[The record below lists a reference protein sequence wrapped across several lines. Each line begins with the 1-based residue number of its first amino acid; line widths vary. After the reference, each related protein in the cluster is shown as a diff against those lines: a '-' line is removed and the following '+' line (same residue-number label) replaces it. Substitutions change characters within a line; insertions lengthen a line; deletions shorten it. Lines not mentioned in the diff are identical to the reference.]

1 LSQYPPQ
8 YPQYPPPYGA
18 PQNPYGGYPAPQ
30 GPPASPDQLLAPA
43 RRAGITMVVLGALA
57 VLCGLGLAFMG
68 AFCLTPEMMQQ
79 NPGFQQAQ
87 QQLQQ
92 AERELG
98 MTVQKLFV
106 LMGAVPLAAGAILG
120 ALGFTVRNGSRGAV
134 TGSMVFVSILLA
146 VLALVMGGGALQ
158 ALANGGGPEV
168 LLGLCF
174 YAVPFAL
181 LAVVMFW
188 LVQAARAA
196 PKVEWA
202 RQHYQ
207 QQLWQ
212 YQQQQQA
219 YLQNAPQPQQ
229 PAGAP
234 PPPGQQPPA
243 PGMGY
248 HIATPP
254 ISPGASEKKDP
265 PDAPPPAAG

>member
-1 LSQYPPQ
+1 
-8 YPQYPPPYGA
+8 
-18 PQNPYGGYPAPQ
+18 
-30 GPPASPDQLLAPA
+30 
-43 RRAGITMVVLGALA
+43 MVALGALA
-57 VLCGLGLAFMG
+57 VLCGLGLAFTG

-79 NPGFQQAQ
+79 NPGFQQAKQ
-87 QQLQQ
+87 QFDQV
-92 AERELG
+92 ERELG
-98 MTVQKLFV
+98 LTVQKLFV
-106 LMGAVPLAAGAILG
+106 IMGAVPLAAGAILG
-120 ALGFTVRNGSRGAV
+120 ALGFAVRNGSRGAI

-146 VLALVMGGGALQ
+146 LLALIMGGGALQ
-158 ALANGGGPEV
+158 ALATGGGPQV
-168 LLGLCF
+168 LMGLCF

-212 YQQQQQA
+212 YQQQQQT
-219 YLQNAPQPQQ
+219 YLQNAQQPQQ

-234 PPPGQQPPA
+234 PPPPGQQPPAQQPPA

-254 ISPGASEKKDP
+254 ISPGGSEKKDP
-265 PDAPPPAAG
+265 PDAPPPQA